1 MDDTLSPGSL
11 LLWASWTSELKH
23 MPHEFHSTLGFS
35 LVKNRLHAQPLNVCQ
50 QLGMV
55 LGIGL
60 AHRDIHF
67 AIEIEPNETR
77 IGVPE
82 WVHHSPLTV
91 VHAAELLEHVPPLQK
106 LAKR

>member
-1 MDDTLSPGSL
+1 
-11 LLWASWTSELKH
+11 
-23 MPHEFHSTLGFS
+23 MPHEFHSTSGFS
-35 LVKNRLHAQPLNVCQ
+35 LVKNQLHAQPLNVRQ

-67 AIEIEPNETR
+67 AIEIEPNETW

-82 WVHHSPLTV
+82 WVHHSLLTV
-91 VHAAELLEHVPPLQK
+91 VHAVELLEHVPPLQK

>member
-1 MDDTLSPGSL
+1 
-11 LLWASWTSELKH
+11 
-23 MPHEFHSTLGFS
+23 MPHEFHSTSGFS
-35 LVKNRLHAQPLNVCQ
+35 LVKNQLHAQPLNVCQ

-55 LGIGL
+55 LGIGH
-60 AHRDIHF
+60 ANRDIHF
-67 AIEIEPNETR
+67 AIEIEPNETQ

-82 WVHHSPLTV
+82 WVHHSLLTV

>member
-1 MDDTLSPGSL
+1 MLSPGSL
-11 LLWASWTSELKH
+11 PLWASWTSELKH
-23 MPHEFHSTLGFS
+23 MPHEFHSTLGLL
-35 LVKNRLHAQPLNVCQ
+35 LVKNRLHAQLLNVCQ

-55 LGIGL
+55 FGIGL
-60 AHRDIHF
+60 AHQDIHF
-67 AIEIEPNETR
+67 AIEIEPNETW

-82 WVHHSPLTV
+82 WVHHSLLTV